1 MANAPKTLV
10 PFPRMGERLTEFAPR
25 EVHRLVIAGYE
36 IRYEL
41 AEPEIRVLQ
50 IFHGKQDR

>member
-1 MANAPKTLV
+1 
-10 PFPRMGERLTEFAPR
+10 MGERLTEFAPR